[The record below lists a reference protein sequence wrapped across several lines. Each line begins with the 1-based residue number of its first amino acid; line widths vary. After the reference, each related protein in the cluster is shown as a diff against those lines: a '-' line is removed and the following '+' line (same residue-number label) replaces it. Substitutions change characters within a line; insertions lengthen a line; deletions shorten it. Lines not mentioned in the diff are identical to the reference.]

1 MATVN
6 VEQRK
11 TKQGIKYR
19 ARVRVRS
26 DLLEK
31 GYYEES
37 YTFLSRAKAKK
48 WGKERAE
55 EIETLGIPKNNQ
67 SDKSLKEKSL
77 RELILLYLEEYKNEL
92 GRSKFYALK
101 AVAKRDI
108 AVNKVHLLTSDD
120 IIEYAKA
127 RKKGGVTGY
136 TIYQDIMYIK
146 SVIAVAH
153 EKEFRVKGDID
164 CILEAIKKFK
174 TDLKNNV
181 PKNKRL
187 VEFAANERIELPTR
201 EEMLLFRSELK
212 KREDHSNTFI
222 PYLEILDFAIASCM
236 RVSEICRIKWENFN
250 QEQHTV
256 LVEDRKHPTDKIG
269 NHVHVPLISGAY
281 ELILKRRE
289 KHLKL
294 LKENCKNF
302 NSESEIFPYNPR
314 SVTAGWQRCRK
325 QLIEDGHNIRNIRFH
340 DLRAYGASLLMD
352 KDWPLSKVSKV
363 TGHRDINVLNN
374 IYNRLDVTKIALDD
388 FNERHDLPKE
398 E

>member
-101 AVAKRDI
+101 AVSKRDI

-120 IIEYAKA
+120 IIE
-127 RKKGGVTGY
+127 GY
-136 TIYQDIMYIK
+136 
-146 SVIAVAH
+146 V
-153 EKEFRVKGDID
+153 
-164 CILEAIKKFK
+164 
-174 TDLKNNV
+174 
-181 PKNKRL
+181 
-187 VEFAANERIELPTR
+187 
-201 EEMLLFRSELK
+201 
-212 KREDHSNTFI
+212 FI
-222 PYLEILDFAIASCM
+222 
-236 RVSEICRIKWENFN
+236 
-250 QEQHTV
+250 
-256 LVEDRKHPTDKIG
+256 
-269 NHVHVPLISGAY
+269 
-281 ELILKRRE
+281 
-289 KHLKL
+289 
-294 LKENCKNF
+294 NC
-302 NSESEIFPYNPR
+302 
-314 SVTAGWQRCRK
+314 C
-325 QLIEDGHNIRNIRFH
+325 
-340 DLRAYGASLLMD
+340 
-352 KDWPLSKVSKV
+352 
-363 TGHRDINVLNN
+363 
-374 IYNRLDVTKIALDD
+374 
-388 FNERHDLPKE
+388 
-398 E
+398 